1 MGGSQVAV
9 GGMSFAQ
16 PASFWSCSTAIV
28 KMLAGNMIAASKI
41 LKITKYMNALGG
53 VKEAIQLVWGASFN
67 FEKLQVLGGAL
78 GGLAA
83 ELAGVA
89 GIQKACP

>member
-9 GGMSFAQ
+9 GGMPFAQ
-16 PASFWSCSTAIV
+16 PASFWSCSSAIV
-28 KMLAGNMIAASKI
+28 TMLVGNMIAASKI
-41 LKITKYMNALGG
+41 LKIKKYMNALGG
-53 VKEAIQLVWGASFN
+53 VKEAIQLMWGASFN
-67 FEKLQVLGGAL
+67 FEKLQALGGAL